1 MENAPSKPSPFVSVD
16 QLPLHRAPPLAPSQE
31 LAYRKKCIQL
41 KRRLKEIED
50 ANDAT
55 RSRIEKEKSQINKLR
70 LNRAILLQHL
80 KELMDAPSNKV
91 SKSDIHRTLEATN
104 GIGRIAERIGALPRH
119 PQSEYL
125 LEDSTDE
132 TEDETLAQVSNP
144 LAVTH
149 FGPKENTSDS
159 RERKAPGET
168 YEIPSEQ
175 PCSQS

>member
-1 MENAPSKPSPFVSVD
+1 MDNAPSKPSPFVPVD

-55 RSRIEKEKSQINKLR
+55 RRRIDQEKSQLSKQR

-91 SKSDIHRTLEATN
+91 SKPELHRALEATN
-104 GIGRIAERIGALPRH
+104 GMGRIAERIGALPRKS
-119 PQSEYL
+119 QSEYL

-132 TEDETLAQVSNP
+132 TEDETLAQVGNP
-144 LAVTH
+144 LVVTH
-149 FGPKENTSDS
+149 PDPKERTSDS
-159 RERKAPGET
+159 LKRKAPGET

-175 PCSQS
+175 PRSQS